1 MTDQTK
7 IAATIESVP
16 FADLYLSDL
25 NPRTVVAE
33 SGIEALAENI
43 RRLGLIQNLGGLR
56 DGDGPRVGIVA
67 GGRRL
72 RALALLQDDARF
84 QTVAVQI
91 APDAETASLWATSE
105 NGQREDLHPVD
116 EIRDYGAMDRRGV
129 RVADI
134 AVAYGVT
141 EKHVY
146 RRLAL
151 AGLPEPVLDA
161 LKAGQIGLS
170 HAAAFTVGDDEALM
184 IEVLARVIEEAKSR
198 WGGLSDHQ
206 IKTMLRPNAVKGTD
220 RRAAFVGV
228 DAYEEAGGR
237 IGGDLFADETL
248 FDDPAILDDVFAAK
262 LGRLAETFTGP
273 DGWKWAETHGA
284 DYLPYGFM
292 DERKFGRIYAA
303 PGDMTEDE
311 SERYDELAELA
322 NGDVLDDA
330 GAAELEALQRKA
342 DGAFTAEQKG
352 HAGVIVYVRRDGT
365 VEVIEGLVKQE
376 DRAEAIAAGILAP
389 SHHAKDGAEAAPKS
403 PISDKLRADL
413 ERIEKGA
420 RQTALLSDPKLA
432 LHLLAFHLSGRM
444 GYGYAFGLTVN
455 PPTNAPETET
465 GFALDKRLSS
475 IADRHEA
482 GFGSEAAK
490 DFAAFRKRGDKRVME
505 ALHGYVVS
513 LLTVPDTELGAM
525 IDKATARRTRDVWT
539 PTAENFFGRVG
550 GPYLETLWRDLLDL
564 AEDHPTA
571 TTFAKLK
578 KGEKVEKLHDLF
590 NDAGVREAHGLTP
603 AQQDR
608 IADWLPEGMT

>member
-84 QTVAVQI
+84 HTVAVQI

-105 NGQREDLHPVD
+105 NGQREDLHPAD

-151 AGLPEPVLDA
+151 AGLPDPVLDA

-184 IEVLARVIEEAKSR
+184 IEVLARVLEEAKSR
-198 WGGLSDHQ
+198 WGGLSDQQ

-273 DGWKWAETHGA
+273 DGWKWAETHGD

-292 DERKFGRIYAA
+292 DERKFGRVY
-303 PGDMTEDE
+303 PVEGDLTEAE

-322 NGDVLDDA
+322 NGDVLDEE
-330 GAAELEALQRKA
+330 GEAELEALQRKA

-365 VEVIEGLVKQE
+365 VEVIEGLV
-376 DRAEAIAAGILAP
+376 
-389 SHHAKDGAEAAPKS
+389 
-403 PISDKLRADL
+403 
-413 ERIEKGA
+413 
-420 RQTALLSDPKLA
+420 
-432 LHLLAFHLSGRM
+432 
-444 GYGYAFGLTVN
+444 
-455 PPTNAPETET
+455 
-465 GFALDKRLSS
+465 
-475 IADRHEA
+475 
-482 GFGSEAAK
+482 
-490 DFAAFRKRGDKRVME
+490 
-505 ALHGYVVS
+505 
-513 LLTVPDTELGAM
+513 
-525 IDKATARRTRDVWT
+525 RT
-539 PTAENFFGRVG
+539 G
-550 GPYLETLWRDLLDL
+550 GPRPRRSRL
-564 AEDHPTA
+564 ASSRRRITPRTGRRPRRSRRFPTSCGPTWSGSRRA
-571 TTFAKLK
+571 R
-578 KGEKVEKLHDLF
+578 G
-590 NDAGVREAHGLTP
+590 RRP
-603 AQQDR
+603 S
-608 IADWLPEGMT
+608 

>member
-1 MTDQTK
+1 MTDQTR
-7 IAATIESVP
+7 IAATIESVA

-25 NPRTVVAE
+25 NPRTVVSE

-56 DGDGPRVGIVA
+56 NEDGPRVGIAA

-84 QTVAVQI
+84 QTVAVQM
-91 APDAETASLWATSE
+91 APDAETARLWATSE
-105 NGQREDLHPVD
+105 NGQREALHPAD

-129 RVADI
+129 KVADI

-151 AGLPEPVLDA
+151 AGLPDAVLDA
-161 LKAGQIGLS
+161 LKAGQISLS
-170 HAAAFTVGDDEALM
+170 HAAAFTVGDNEALM
-184 IEVLARVIEEAKSR
+184 IEVLARVVETAKVG

-206 IKTMLRPNAVKGTD
+206 IKSMLRPNAVKGTD

-228 DAYEEAGGR
+228 DAYKEAGGR

-262 LGRLAETFTGP
+262 LGQLAETFTGP
-273 DGWKWAETHGA
+273 DGWKWAETHGD
-284 DYLPYGFM
+284 DYLPYGFL
-292 DERKFGRIYAA
+292 DERRFGRIYAA
-303 PGDMTEDE
+303 PGDLTEAE
-311 SERYDELAELA
+311 SKRYDELAELA
-322 NGDVLDDA
+322 NRDVLDDA
-330 GAAELEALQRKA
+330 GEAELEALQRKA
-342 DGAFTAEQKG
+342 DDRFTAEQKA

-365 VEVIEGLVKQE
+365 VEVIEGLVRKE
-376 DRAEAIAAGILAP
+376 DHAEAVAAGVLAL
-389 SHHAKDGAEAAPKS
+389 SQHRRTAEAAPKS
-403 PISDKLRADL
+403 AISEKLRADL
-413 ERIEKGA
+413 DRIETGA
-420 RQTALLSDPKLA
+420 RQAALLGDPTLA
-432 LHLLAFHLSGRM
+432 LHLLAFHLSGKM
-444 GYGYAFGLTVN
+444 GYGHAFGLTVN
-455 PPTNAPETET
+455 PPANAPETET

-475 IADRHEA
+475 IAERHEA

-490 DFAAFRKRGDKRVME
+490 DFAAFRKRGDKKVME

-513 LLTVPDTELGAM
+513 LLTVSDPELGAM
-525 IDKATARRTRDVWT
+525 IDKATTRRTRDVWT
-539 PTAENFFGRVG
+539 PTAENFFGGVG
-550 GPYLETLWRDLLDL
+550 GPYLEALWRDLLDL

-571 TTFAKLK
+571 TTFAKMK
-578 KGEKVEKLHDLF
+578 KGEKVERLHDLL
-590 NDAGVREAHGLTP
+590 NDAGTREARGLTK

-608 IADWLPEGMT
+608 IADWLPEGMA